1 MELKIG
7 VDYVDG
13 CQKVLVMKF
22 TREPGIQGGN
32 VIYTTQATE
41 EILKELIENYQLTAK
56 RKEINGQQRTQE
68 HDQP

>member
-13 CQKVLVMKF
+13 FQKVLVMKF
-22 TREPGIQGGN
+22 TREPGVQSGN

-41 EILKELIENYQLTAK
+41 EILKELIDNSQLTAK
-56 RKEINGQQRTQE
+56 RKEIHGQQRTQE